1 MGQNRESYHDN
12 KIKFCKGI
20 YENKMANS
28 LTKVVA
34 KKATHLPPRI
44 DLTISDL
51 KNANTQTTVDKWAR
65 GWANS

>member
-1 MGQNRESYHDN
+1 
-12 KIKFCKGI
+12 
-20 YENKMANS
+20 MANS